1 VPIFIYPEV
10 NLLSKSTFYMIPCAV
25 PKNVLLIGS
34 TSNYS
39 RALQNFLKKKDYYFD
54 IISSEDIRI
63 WNSEKNF
70 AKIQRKLED
79 EFSKRQYDI
88 LIYTSGVTDPDVNSE
103 VFKFLNI
110 TLPLFINKTFSVS
123 KTILVFPGAAM
134 ENFPQYCTN
143 SKYLN
148 SKLEF
153 SRSLEE
159 SDSRWVNLRFNQWYG
174 TMHLRPHL
182 FLGAAISSIKTQKN
196 FCMGSGLQF
205 REFHHIED
213 DLGVIPIIDD
223 KFIHRHVNVSSGNSI
238 QLKDFAINL
247 FSRFKLDHLLMIGCR
262 KDSTFEN
269 SSVVLPANPML
280 TSLNFRD
287 SLPGVIEF
295 IENMA

>member
-1 VPIFIYPEV
+1 
-10 NLLSKSTFYMIPCAV
+10 MILYSV
-25 PKNVLLIGS
+25 QKNVLLIGS

-39 RALQNFLKKKDYYFD
+39 RALQIFLKKIDYYFD
-54 IISSEDIRI
+54 VISSEEIRI
-63 WNSEKNF
+63 WNSERNF
-70 AKIQRKLED
+70 VKIQRQLE
-79 EFSKRQYDI
+79 EELCKKQYDI
-88 LIYTSGVTDPDVNSE
+88 LIYTSGVTDPDKNSE

-110 TLPLFINKTFSVS
+110 TLPLFINKTLSAFNS
-123 KTILVFPGAAM
+123 ILVFPGAAM
-134 ENFPQYCTN
+134 ENFPRYCAN

-174 TMHLRPHL
+174 TTQLRPHL
-182 FLGAAISSIKTQKN
+182 FLGAAINSIKTQKQ
-196 FCMGSGLQF
+196 FCMGSGQQF

-269 SSVVLPANPML
+269 PSAVLPANPML
-280 TSLNFRD
+280 ISLNFRET
-287 SLPGVIEF
+287 LPGVIEF